1 MEFKTHGIYNTGDY
15 IIAHNDAIIKN
26 NLKSRVLDY
35 LYLRP
40 TPNSKKAH
48 DFYHISTNKIISRS
62 KCTPLP
68 MIMNIIHLIVAQA
81 KKDNMPEGL
90 KFSTNTN
97 TTVYPP
103 DWIAGVD
110 YEIEHEEYN
119 SNEECNNHNINEDNQ
134 IDTVD
139 TNKLHEILHQVDDDN
154 LSDIFQNTEEE
165 IIFEPDEDEMQSLAE
180 KENCQKEQK
189 LIMKEMKMS

>member
-1 MEFKTHGIYNTGDY
+1 MKTNNTNLSTFHRLPFTTLPKLVLIYLVAECANKLNYFPAKLGLSKYYSPRMILQKQTLEFKTHGIYNTGDY
-15 IIAHNDAIIKN
+15 VLAHNDSIIKN
-26 NLKSRVLDY
+26 NLKPRALDC

-40 TPNSKKAH
+40 TPNSKNTH

-68 MIMNIIHLIVAQA
+68 MTTNIIHLIVAQA

-110 YEIEHEEYN
+110 LN
-119 SNEECNNHNINEDNQ
+119 MKNI
-134 IDTVD
+134 IV
-139 TNKLHEILHQVDDDN
+139 
-154 LSDIFQNTEEE
+154 
-165 IIFEPDEDEMQSLAE
+165 
-180 KENCQKEQK
+180 
-189 LIMKEMKMS
+189 MKKTTTITTDCDR